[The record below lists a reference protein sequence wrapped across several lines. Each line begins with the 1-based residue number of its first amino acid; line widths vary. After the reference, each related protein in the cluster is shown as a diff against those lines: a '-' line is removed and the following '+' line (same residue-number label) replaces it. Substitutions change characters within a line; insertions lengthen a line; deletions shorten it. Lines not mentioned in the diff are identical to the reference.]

1 MNLKN
6 VQQTLITYKS
16 VYILHILM
24 SLMRI
29 QNTFKTNLLKSNL
42 HKEQWKFSYH
52 LYILLHMEIYSK

>member
-42 HKEQWKFSYH
+42 HKEQ
-52 LYILLHMEIYSK
+52 